1 MAAARPDP
9 YFSSLPW
16 APARSD
22 VTPAWKRLWELSLVR
37 RLCFL
42 AALFALE
49 LAVITIQLDNNA
61 LSAKTSLTVF
71 LRDWGPSILRA
82 MVLGPAL
89 FVTFACIR
97 FPNQLADASAQI
109 EAVPVRWSLFL
120 LHAVALTLF
129 GLLSRQLYGGELL
142 VRRDLVAAAWVV
154 SGVCAIIFGANAFV
168 PPSFWRRLLG
178 NTGHLWAIAI
188 VATLSANSATNAT
201 RLLWPVA
208 TRTTFLIVQML
219 VRPFDVFTADPA
231 AMTIGNHRFTVAIAP
246 ACSGLE
252 GVGLVLAFMIVWL
265 ILFSRECRFPQ
276 ALVLLPIGVAVA
288 FLLNSVRIAA
298 LILIGDA
305 GFQGV
310 AAGGF
315 HSQAGWIA
323 FNVVALGLC
332 LAARE
337 VSWFSVLPSASSQKA
352 SRGSATV
359 NPTVAW
365 VAPFVT
371 ILAVGMISRSLS
383 AKFEW
388 LYGLRFVAAAIA
400 IWACRKQ
407 YKRID
412 WHFDWTAPVAG
423 LLVFAVWIGFD
434 RSAAAPMPSQLATA
448 APALVFGWI
457 VFRVLGGVVTV
468 PIAEELAFRGFL
480 MRRFIALEF
489 EAVSFRRFSWLA
501 LIGSSVLFGL
511 LHGQRWMVGTLAG
524 AIYAATVLPRGR
536 LANAIVA
543 HAVTNA
549 LLAVEVL
556 AFHRWDLW

>member
-1 MAAARPDP
+1 MAAGSPDP
-9 YFSSLPW
+9 QSFSLPW
-16 APARSD
+16 PPVQTD
-22 VTPAWKRLWELSLVR
+22 VTSGWKGLWDLPQVR

-49 LAVITIQLDNNA
+49 LAVITIQLDNDV
-61 LSAKTSLTVF
+61 LSAKTGLTVF
-71 LRDWGPSILRA
+71 LHDWGPSIVRA

-97 FPNQLADASAQI
+97 FPDQLTASSAQV
-109 EAVPVRWSLFL
+109 ESPPLRWSLLL
-120 LHAVALTLF
+120 LHTVALTLF
-129 GLLSRQLYGGELL
+129 GFLSRQLYSGEPLL
-142 VRRDLVAAAWVV
+142 RTDLLAAAWLV
-154 SGVCAIIFGANAFV
+154 SGICAIIFGANAFV
-168 PPSFWRRLLG
+168 SPSFWRQLLG
-178 NTGHLWAIAI
+178 HTGHLWAIAL
-188 VATLSANSATNAT
+188 VFTLAANSATNAM

-208 TRTTFLIVQML
+208 TRTTFFIVRIL
-219 VRPFDVFTADPA
+219 VRPFDAFTADPA
-231 AMTIGNHRFTVAIAP
+231 AMTIGNHRVTVAIAP
-246 ACSGLE
+246 TCSGLE
-252 GVGLVLAFMIVWL
+252 GIGLVLAFSVVWL
-265 ILFSRECRFPQ
+265 ILFRRECRFPQ
-276 ALVLLPIGVAVA
+276 ALLLLPIGVAVA

-305 GFQGV
+305 GFQSV

-337 VSWFSVLPSASSQKA
+337 VSWFSVSPSTRSQKA
-352 SRGSATV
+352 TGSVTV

-371 ILAVGMISRSLS
+371 ILAVGMISRSFS

-388 LYGLRFVAAAIA
+388 AYGLRVVAAAIA
-400 IWACRKQ
+400 IWACRKE
-407 YKRID
+407 YSRID
-412 WHFDWTAPVAG
+412 WNFDWTAPVAG
-423 LLVFAVWIGFD
+423 LVVFALWIGFD
-434 RSAAAPMPSQLATA
+434 RSSAAPMPSQLAIA
-448 APALVFGWI
+448 SPAVIFGWI
-457 VFRVLGGVVTV
+457 VFRVLGGIITV

-480 MRRFIALEF
+480 MRRFIALDF
-489 EAVSFRRFSWLA
+489 EAVSFRRLSWFA
-501 LIGSSVLFGL
+501 FVASSVLFGL
-511 LHGQRWMVGTLAG
+511 LHGNRWMVGILAG
-524 AIYAATVLPRGR
+524 AIYAATVLRRGR

-549 LLAVEVL
+549 FLAFEVL